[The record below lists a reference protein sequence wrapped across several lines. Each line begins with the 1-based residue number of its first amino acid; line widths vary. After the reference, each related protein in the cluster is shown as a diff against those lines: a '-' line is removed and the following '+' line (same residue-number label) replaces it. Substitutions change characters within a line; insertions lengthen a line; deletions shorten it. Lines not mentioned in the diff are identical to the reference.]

1 MSDEQNASNPM
12 EDQVELHTS
21 GPDGT
26 IAESTV
32 SEPMRLVRVGN
43 MLEAMRS
50 ELREMDPDE
59 VGRDRLVEV
68 YGSARQKLAETLS
81 GPLAEEFDAM
91 VPALEEEPSTGELRV
106 AHAQL
111 LGWLQ
116 GLLQGIQTAI
126 AYQQQTSMQE
136 LAGMRSGSNGGQQ
149 GPGSPGPMGG
159 SAGSGQYL

>member
-1 MSDEQNASNPM
+1 MTDEQSASSPM
-12 EDQVELHTS
+12 QDQIEIQTS
-21 GPDGT
+21 APDGT
-26 IAESTV
+26 LAESTV
-32 SEPMRLVRVGN
+32 SEPMRLVRVGS

-59 VGRDRLVEV
+59 VGRERLVDV
-68 YGSARQKLAETLS
+68 YRSAREKLAETLS
-81 GPLAEEFDAM
+81 GPLAEELDTM
-91 VPALEEEPSTGELRV
+91 IPALEDEPSTGELRV

-136 LAGMRSGSNGGQQ
+136 LAGMQQSGSNGGQS
-149 GPGSPGPMGG
+149 PSAGSG
-159 SAGSGQYL
+159 GSGQYL